1 MSVKDKCEGLA
12 VSILSSER
20 QDSHKQGILKSYA
33 GRPNSEKSSWEI
45 QVVPQTWNQGDI
57 LDSRLP
63 SHNSLPNPYPVTP
76 LAIDFFIL
84 YISCA

>member
-33 GRPNSEKSSWEI
+33 GRPNSEKSS
-45 QVVPQTWNQGDI
+45 
-57 LDSRLP
+57 
-63 SHNSLPNPYPVTP
+63 
-76 LAIDFFIL
+76 
-84 YISCA
+84 